1 MKTKNLKA
9 MCSVVLASSLIGGS
23 VIIGMSACS
32 EHETETPTVAEKQT
46 ESTMVIDGGVSEDVY
61 KDATFKI
68 WHAIKYSSRAAG
80 NELTA
85 SEATQMLQPFIDDG
99 RMIQQQILQ
108 NKDKYHLTI
117 DESQAMMRMTDAQ
130 LAEMSFT
137 LTTVYNDAVTQG
149 VSQDDIIDCLIQATG
164 LNDLEAIIDI
174 LTEGGQIGSYVKGT
188 KMLINAKTSKA
199 LIKAFAKRTSGIIG
213 VAWTVYDFT
222 DCLNNKSKN

>member
-46 ESTMVIDGGVSEDVY
+46 ESATVIDGGVSEDVY

-137 LTTVYNDAVTQG
+137 LSTIYNDAVAQG
-149 VSQDDIIDCLIQATG
+149 VSQDDIVDCLLHATG
-164 LNDLEAIIDI
+164 IENIADFLMFLG
-174 LTEGGQIGSYVKGT
+174 EGTATGQYITGT
-188 KMLINAKTSKA
+188 RLLINAKTAKD
-199 LIKAFAKRTSGIIG
+199 IIWAFGKRTVGIIG
-213 VAWTVYDFT
+213 VAFMVYDFA
-222 DCLNNKSKN
+222 DCIKSKQQA

>member
-1 MKTKNLKA
+1 
-9 MCSVVLASSLIGGS
+9 
-23 VIIGMSACS
+23 
-32 EHETETPTVAEKQT
+32 
-46 ESTMVIDGGVSEDVY
+46 MVIDGGVSEDVY

-68 WHAIKYSSRAAG
+68 WHTIKYSSRAAG

-108 NKDKYHLTI
+108 NKDKYHLTV

-149 VSQDDIIDCLIQATG
+149 VSQDDIIDCLMHATG
-164 LNDLEAIIDI
+164 VEDIVDLYKLLDD
-174 LTEGGQIGSYVKGT
+174 GGNLGLYITGT
-188 KMLINAKTSKA
+188 RLLMTANTARKIVT
-199 LIKAFAKRTSGIIG
+199 AFATRTMGIVG
-213 VAWTVYDFT
+213 VALMVYDFA
-222 DCLNNKSKN
+222 DCIKSKQQA

>member
-46 ESTMVIDGGVSEDVY
+46 ESATVIDGGVSEDVY

-108 NKDKYHLTI
+108 NKDKYHLTV

-149 VSQDDIIDCLIQATG
+149 VSQDDIIDCLLHATG
-164 LNDLEAIIDI
+164 VEDIMDLIETVWECNAPKKYII
-174 LTEGGQIGSYVKGT
+174 GT
-188 KMLINAKTSKA
+188 KMLFNANTSKA
-199 LIKAFAKRTSGIIG
+199 ILKAFAKRTSGIIG
-213 VAWTVYDFT
+213 VAYMVYEFG
-222 DCLNNKSKN
+222 DCIKNKQKA

>member
-46 ESTMVIDGGVSEDVY
+46 ESATVIDGGVSEDVY

-149 VSQDDIIDCLIQATG
+149 VSQDNIVDCLLRATG
-164 LNDLEAIIDI
+164 IEDIADLVEFI
-174 LTEGGQIGSYVKGT
+174 TEGKTARLYFTGT
-188 KMLINAKTSKA
+188 KMLMSANTAKKIVT
-199 LIKAFAKRTSGIIG
+199 AFAKRTAGIVG
-213 VAWTVYDFT
+213 VAFMVYDFA
-222 DCLNNKSKN
+222 DCIKSKQQA

>member
-1 MKTKNLKA
+1 
-9 MCSVVLASSLIGGS
+9 MCSVVLASSLIGCS

-46 ESTMVIDGGVSEDVY
+46 ETATVIDGGVSEDVY

-68 WHAIKYSSRAAG
+68 WHTIKYSSRAAG

-149 VSQDDIIDCLIQATG
+149 VSQDNIVDCLLRATG
-164 LNDLEAIIDI
+164 IEDIADLVEFI
-174 LTEGGQIGSYVKGT
+174 TEGKTARLYFTGT
-188 KMLINAKTSKA
+188 KMLMSANTAKKIVT
-199 LIKAFAKRTSGIIG
+199 AFAKRTAGIVG
-213 VAWTVYDFT
+213 VAFMVYDFA
-222 DCLNNKSKN
+222 DCIKSKQQA

>member
-46 ESTMVIDGGVSEDVY
+46 ESATVIDGGVSEDVY

-137 LTTVYNDAVTQG
+137 LTTVYNDAVAQG
-149 VSQDDIIDCLIQATG
+149 VSQDDIIDCLMHATG
-164 LNDLEAIIDI
+164 VEDIFDLLE
-174 LTEGGQIGSYVKGT
+174 LVNEGGNLTAYVTGT
-188 KMLINAKTSKA
+188 RLLMTANTARKIVT
-199 LIKAFAKRTSGIIG
+199 AFATRTAGIVG
-213 VAWTVYDFT
+213 VAFMVYDFA
-222 DCLNNKSKN
+222 DCIKSKQQA

>member
-46 ESTMVIDGGVSEDVY
+46 ESATVIDGGVSEDVY

-68 WHAIKYSSRAAG
+68 WHTIKYSSRAAG

-85 SEATQMLQPFIDDG
+85 NEATQMLQPFIDDG

-137 LTTVYNDAVTQG
+137 LTTVYNDAVIQG
-149 VSQDDIIDCLIQATG
+149 VSQDDIIDCLMHATG
-164 LNDLEAIIDI
+164 VEDIVDLYKLAY
-174 LTEGGQIGSYVKGT
+174 EGGSAKLYVTGT
-188 KMLINAKTSKA
+188 KMLMSANTAKKIVT
-199 LIKAFAKRTSGIIG
+199 AFAKRTAGIVG
-213 VAWTVYDFT
+213 VAFMVYDFA
-222 DCLNNKSKN
+222 DCIKSKQQA